1 MVLGVKVLLFVDNR
15 LVIQLTSHN
24 DNLSR
29 WFHHSVTS
37 LRDLCLVSDRQAQW
51 GGEKESGH
59 GAGKEKKKKKI
70 NKPLQVSRTR
80 KVGRRGRKP
89 RLGKD
94 SMIIGW

>member
-1 MVLGVKVLLFVDNR
+1 MGDLVLGVKVLLFVDNR

-59 GAGKEKKKKKI
+59 GAGKEKKKKKSI
-70 NKPLQVSRTR
+70 NLSKSPEPERWEGGAGNRDS
-80 KVGRRGRKP
+80 
-89 RLGKD
+89 GKTA
-94 SMIIGW
+94 